1 MTKCFVVDE
10 KPWIILGCSAA
21 EKWRFRASLLPFGQL
36 PRAKRQVE
44 ARLVELLNVWSPA
57 GPQLGHLAATN
68 VPRLLVEP
76 TLCPSDDLMLHV
88 VGVVALERVRGALI
102 VDHSGEDGVLVQ
114 ILQTRFYGGEA
125 SSLACK
131 TW

>member
-1 MTKCFVVDE
+1 MLCVGVE
-10 KPWIILGCSAA
+10 ISSLGGGD
-21 EKWRFRASLLPFGQL
+21 L
-36 PRAKRQVE
+36 
-44 ARLVELLNVWSPA
+44 LVELLNVWSPA